1 MSVNEFM
8 SINLVSIQKTISQM
22 ERPFDS
28 HAFIQ
33 KFSKEFQIQYIQ
45 LLAIYNDKPFLKVHE
60 QIGLFLSKNQE
71 KLGIKKNGK
80 VLSQNIFGEESE
92 NEQWV

>member
-8 SINLVSIQKTISQM
+8 SINLVSIQKIISQM